1 MKRAEFIRE
10 LEYLLQDIPEA
21 DREDAVAYYRDY
33 LEEAGEEHEEEA
45 IREFGSPERVAA
57 MIRADLD
64 GQMKDSGVFTD
75 TGYQDERFRE
85 TRYQVMRQKD
95 RQDTQDG
102 NGTTAGRYGDGRG
115 TRDFLPPRRTL
126 AQVLRV
132 ILLLVLLFV
141 AAPVMS
147 GLGSGMLGI
156 AAGIAGMVIVTV
168 ILVGL
173 LTAAALI
180 GAVVLMIVGFG
191 TLVVEFWSGVMW
203 IGLGIMMLGLGLLGL
218 AASVLVY
225 GKLIPWCLCG
235 VVNIISRFLHRGRRS
250 AV

>member
-1 MKRAEFIRE
+1 VKRAEFIRE

-64 GQMKDSGVFTD
+64 GQMKDGGVFTD

-95 RQDTQDG
+95 KQNG
-102 NGTTAGRYGDGRG
+102 NGTTAGQYGDGRG
-115 TRDFLPPRRTL
+115 TRDSLPPRRTL

-132 ILLLVLLFV
+132 ILLLALLFV

-180 GAVVLMIVGFG
+180 GAVVLLIVGFG
-191 TLVVEFWSGVMW
+191 TLVAEFWSGVMW
-203 IGLGIMMLGLGLLGL
+203 IGLGIVMLGLGLLGL
-218 AASVLVY
+218 AVSVLVY

-235 VVNIISRFLHRGRRS
+235 VVNIIGRFLHRGRRS